1 MTVPVAIVATAV
13 SEDDQDT
20 EDVTLTEDPPQ
31 VALAV
36 RDTVEPTA
44 TEAFVGLIETA
55 VTVPLAQVLLP
66 PLPVRLFELAET
78 PPHPHT
84 AESTRRIENNLKP
97 SGFREPGPKMC
108 SFPQRDT
115 AANKSEC
122 SNDWNR

>member
-1 MTVPVAIVATAV
+1 VASVV

-20 EDVTLTEDPPQ
+20 EDETLTEDPPQ

-36 RDTVEPTA
+36 RDTVDPTA
-44 TEAFVGLIETA
+44 TEALVGLIESA
-55 VTVPLAQVLLP
+55 VTVPLAQELLLP
-66 PLPVRLFELAET
+66 LPLRLFEFAAP

-84 AESTRRIENNLKP
+84 AESARRIENNLKP
-97 SGFREPGPKMC
+97 KGFRDNGPKVY